1 MYLLTAVL
9 LVLVGILA
17 LTVSFLCKEI
27 RGKFSILEKRVY
39 YPNAAGYEFSGSH
52 EFGKLPHMRNF
63 HVSSEN
69 GRKFRL
75 TVYLLLGNKLLD
87 PVAFVNSD
95 AEGQAVVSLYVGL
108 KGAALIF
115 EASPPMPLMVTSD
128 EYDQKLTALVTV
140 NPHWFQRGYLVY
152 LTNWIAQKALRL

>member
-9 LVLVGILA
+9 LVLVVILA

-27 RGKFSILEKRVY
+27 RRKFSILEKRVY
-39 YPNAAGYEFSGSH
+39 YPTAAGYEFSGSH
-52 EFGKLPHMRNF
+52 EFGKPPHMRNF
-63 HVSSEN
+63 RVLSED

-75 TVYLLLGNKLLD
+75 TVYLLLGNKLLN

-95 AEGQAVVSLYVGL
+95 AGGQAVVSLYVGL
-108 KGAALIF
+108 EGAALIF
-115 EASPPMPLMVTSD
+115 EASPPVPLMVTSD
-128 EYDQKLTALVTV
+128 EYDQELTALVTI

-152 LTNWIAQKALRL
+152 ITNWIVQKTLHL